1 LKVLL
6 TGVTGFIGSHVA
18 RQLVETD
25 DEIYGLVR
33 EHSHPW
39 RIEEIES
46 SLKLVQADL
55 ADDQALEGVLAS
67 LKPDVVLHLA
77 WFAEPGVYVN
87 SMQNLDV
94 LTGSLRLAALAARS
108 GCKYF
113 MGVGTCFEYDLSYG
127 YLSENTPVK
136 PQSIYA
142 GSKLAFKT
150 VLDQLG
156 RKTGIETAWVRLFYQ
171 YGAYEDKR
179 RVVPAVITALLQQQ
193 TQKLTSGEQVRDY
206 LHVEDVASAIAAI
219 FRKRVTGEVNV
230 GSGNPITIR
239 DLTMKIGTLLGRTD
253 LLEYGA
259 IPNNPDDPRFVCA
272 NNRRLVEQ
280 TGWKPHYELEE
291 GLRQTIHWWQKQ
303 IQGPEAGKFVFL
315 ADKPGKK

>member
-1 LKVLL
+1 MKVLL
-6 TGVTGFIGSHVA
+6 TGITGFIGSHVA

-25 DEIYGLVR
+25 DELYGLVR
-33 EHSHPW
+33 QGSNPW
-39 RIEEIES
+39 RIENIQA

-55 ADDQALEGVLAS
+55 ADEGALKELMLH

-77 WFAEPGVYVN
+77 WFAEPGVYIN

-94 LTGSLRLAALAARS
+94 LAASLRLAALAASS

-113 MGVGTCFEYDLSYG
+113 MGVGTCFEYDLGYG
-127 YLSENTPVK
+127 YLSESTPVK
-136 PQSIYA
+136 PQSLYA

-150 VLDQLG
+150 VLDQIG
-156 RKTGIETAWVRLFYQ
+156 RTSGMETAWVRLFYQ

-179 RVVPAVITALLQQQ
+179 RVVPAVITSLLNHQ

-206 LHVEDVASAIAAI
+206 LHVEDVASAITALLH
-219 FRKRVTGEVNV
+219 KRVTGEVNI
-230 GSGNPITIR
+230 GSGNPVTIH

-253 LLEYGA
+253 LIEYGA
-259 IPNNPDDPRFVCA
+259 ILQNPNDPRFVCA

-280 TGWKPHYELEE
+280 TGWKPRFELEE
-291 GLRQTIHWWQKQ
+291 GLLQTISWWQNQ
-303 IQGPEAGKFVFL
+303 MQGPGAGKFVFL
-315 ADKPGKK
+315 ADNPGRK